1 MESRE
6 IAQREDL
13 LAFWTG
19 LMNDSEG
26 SLVQRLKASE
36 LLAKS
41 YGMFRD
47 YVRPELIPSAY
58 DKALEK
64 AAESLTTEELM
75 RLVYGEEK

>member
-1 MESRE
+1 MEGKE
-6 IAQREDL
+6 IASVNDL

-47 YVRPELIPSAY
+47 YVRPETVPSAY
-58 DKALEK
+58 DRALEK
-64 AAESLTTEELM
+64 AMEGLSTEQLLK
-75 RLVYGEEK
+75 LVYGDDA